1 MENSS
6 ISIISDASTENMM
19 TIHSFMRDSYT
30 EAKKQFRDGVSFIKY
45 GVNNIYENAGNC
57 LQSMALPVNNY
68 LKDLSQIEAELRQE
82 ELKTS
87 CRSYNN
93 NIIPI
98 EIALLS
104 PMEENY

>member
-6 ISIISDASTENMM
+6 ITIIPDSSNENMM
-19 TIHSFMRDSYT
+19 TIHSFMRDSYN
-30 EAKKQFRDGVSFIKY
+30 EAKKQFRDGVTFIKDE
-45 GVNNIYENAGNC
+45 VNNIYENAGNC
-57 LQSMALPVNNY
+57 LNSMALPVNNY
-68 LKDLSQIEAELRQE
+68 LKDLTQIEAELRQE
-82 ELKTS
+82 ENKAS
-87 CRSYNN
+87 CRANNN